1 MSIKRISSYLF
12 IILLLFPN
20 NKCIFSVPDLTE
32 TSNKFN
38 TYTIDFRG
46 IDTPPSTYWSLVNF
60 NLDLTDFK
68 KTHSDVTGGGAYAG
82 LQTLINGEKVAII
95 SFWKINYKEDGEI
108 KTLRFNRIYP
118 PGEEMNFSGEG
129 EGTTYRASYNWK
141 TNVWYRF
148 VLHTWEDDKTKNF
161 FIGVWIQD
169 LSTKEWTLFSY
180 FNTNLNNSYIGGGNG
195 ALSLFQEIYRKLDF
209 NYDRSFQFK
218 NMYVFDKTNKKWE
231 SINTTYLYYNEN
243 PLLSK
248 GVGFTQFY
256 FYGFSAER
264 FQGQNNN
271 EENNNHFKA
280 SISQPRAPDF
290 SKPTFKKFDVGLN
303 GEKLMVDWEIDSTTC
318 PCYQY
323 SYSLEILQESGYNT
337 IYSSKISSPEI
348 CTFTLYGHF
357 KGTYRITVK
366 ATALSN
372 EFVTKQIEKSF

>member
-1 MSIKRISSYLF
+1 MPIRRVLSHLF
-12 IILLLFPN
+12 ILLLLFPN
-20 NKCIFSVPDLTE
+20 SKCIFSVPDLTE
-32 TSNKFN
+32 TNNKFN

-82 LQTLINGEKVAII
+82 LQTLSNGEKVAII

-148 VLHTWEDDKTKNF
+148 VLHTWEDTKTKNIL
-161 FIGVWIQD
+161 IGVWIQD

-218 NMYVFDKTNKKWE
+218 NMYVFDKTYKQWE
-231 SINTTYLYYNEN
+231 SINTAYLYYNEN

-248 GVGFTQFY
+248 GVGYTQFY
-256 FYGFSAER
+256 FYGFSAAR
-264 FQGQNNN
+264 FQGQDNSG
-271 EENNNHFKA
+271 ENNNHFKA
-280 SISQPRAPDF
+280 SISQPRSPDF
-290 SKPTFKKFDVGLN
+290 AKPAFKQFNINLN
-303 GEKLMVDWEIDSTTC
+303 GEKLEVDWEIDSTSC

-337 IYSSKISSPEI
+337 IFSSKITNPEI

-372 EFVTKQIEKSF
+372 EFVTKQIEKNY